1 MQNNRHCPNDHHSL
15 LWGLIGIL
23 FVLILL
29 SANCGALNL
38 SINKIINMSFDDPL
52 WNIWLNVRMPR
63 IMLAVVVGM
72 ALASSG
78 AVMQGLFRNP
88 LADSGLLGI
97 SSGAA
102 LMVGLSILFPA
113 IFPPIMM
120 LYGKIAAAFSGSIL
134 IFLFIYVYSLNLQC
148 NLAKMVLLGVAINA
162 IIGAIMGCISY
173 IGDEI
178 QLRQISLWSMGNLGN
193 GSWDLVLVA
202 VSLIIPVLLCVFKLS
217 HQLNIL
223 QLGDED
229 AHYLGLNVQ
238 RVKRYLLL
246 LCAVLIGTAVAVSG
260 IIAFVGL
267 VVPHMIRLQIGAN
280 HRWLLPTSA
289 LGGACLLLLAD
300 TLARTLVAPTE
311 IPVGLFTSLIGG
323 PYFLWLILRHK

>member
-1 MQNNRHCPNDHHSL
+1 MQNNDHRSNRHRSL
-15 LWGLIGIL
+15 LWGLIGLLLVLVL
-23 FVLILL
+23 F
-29 SANCGALNL
+29 SANLGALKL
-38 SINKIINMSFDDPL
+38 SITHLISKPFDDPL

-63 IMLAVVVGM
+63 IMLAVIVGM

-78 AVMQGLFRNP
+78 VVMQGLFRNP

-97 SSGAA
+97 SSGAS
-102 LMVGLSILFPA
+102 LMVGLSILFPTV
-113 IFPPIMM
+113 FPPIMM
-120 LYGKIAAAFSGSIL
+120 LYGKMVAAFTGS
-134 IFLFIYVYSLNLQC
+134 LFICLLIYVYSLNAQC

-162 IIGAIMGCISY
+162 IIGAIMGCLSY

-178 QLRQISLWSMGNLGN
+178 QLRQISLWSMGNLGK

-202 VSLIIPVLLCVFKLS
+202 VSLIIPALFCVFKLS
-217 HQLNIL
+217 HELNIL

-229 AHYLGLNVQ
+229 AHYLGINVQ
-238 RVKRYLLL
+238 RIKRYLLL
-246 LCAVLIGTAVAVSG
+246 LCAVLIGTSVAVSG

-267 VVPHMIRLQIGAN
+267 VVPHMIRLQVGAN
-280 HRWLLPTSA
+280 HRWLLPAST

-300 TLARTLVAPTE
+300 TFARTLVAPTE

-323 PYFLWLILRHK
+323 PYFLWLILKHK

>member
-1 MQNNRHCPNDHHSL
+1 MRNSSHRSM
-15 LWGLIGIL
+15 LWGLSAIL
-23 FVLILL
+23 LILIIY
-29 SANCGALNL
+29 SANSGALKL
-38 SINKIINMSFDDPL
+38 PVFQLASLSFDDPL
-52 WNIWLNVRMPR
+52 WNIWYNIRLPR
-63 IMLAVVVGM
+63 IILAVIVGM
-72 ALASSG
+72 ALATSG

-97 SSGAA
+97 SSGAS
-102 LMVGLSILFPA
+102 LMVGLSILFPT

-120 LYGKIAAAFSGSIL
+120 LYGKMVAAFLGS
-134 IFLFIYVYSLNLQC
+134 LFICLLIYLYSLQEQC

-162 IIGAIMGCISY
+162 IIGAVMGCLSY
-173 IGDEI
+173 ISDES
-178 QLRQISLWSMGNLGN
+178 QLRQLSLWSMGHLGK

-202 VSLIIPVLLCVFKLS
+202 MSLIVPALICVFKLS

-229 AHYLGLNVQ
+229 AHYLGINVQ
-238 RVKRYLLL
+238 RIKRYLLL

-267 VVPHMIRLQIGAN
+267 VVPHMIRLRIGAN
-280 HRWLLPTSA
+280 HQWLLPGSA

-300 TLARTLVAPTE
+300 TLARTLVAPIE

>member
-1 MQNNRHCPNDHHSL
+1 VQNNRHRSL
-15 LWGLIGIL
+15 LWGLIGL
-23 FVLILL
+23 LLVLIIF
-29 SANCGALNL
+29 SANSGALNL
-38 SINKIINMSFDDPL
+38 SITHLINLQFDDSL
-52 WNIWLNVRMPR
+52 WHIWLNVRMPR

-113 IFPPIMM
+113 IFPSIMM
-120 LYGKIAAAFSGSIL
+120 LYGKMFAAFAGSLL
-134 IFLFIYVYSLNLQC
+134 ICLLIYIYSLNSQC

-162 IIGAIMGCISY
+162 IIGAIMGCLSY

-178 QLRQISLWSMGNLGN
+178 QLRQLSLWSMGNLGK

-202 VSLIIPVLLCVFKLS
+202 VSLIFPALLGIFKLS
-217 HQLNIL
+217 HALNLL

-229 AHYLGLNVQ
+229 AHYLGINVQ
-238 RVKRYLLL
+238 RIKRYLLL
-246 LCAVLIGTAVAVSG
+246 LCAVLIGTSVAVSG

-267 VVPHMIRLQIGAN
+267 VVPHMIRLQMGAN
-280 HRWLLPTSA
+280 HRWLLPASA

-300 TLARTLVAPTE
+300 TFARTLVAPTE
-311 IPVGLFTSLIGG
+311 IPVGLFTSLLGG